1 MPMEKN
7 NLIKSPMNYTG
18 GKFKLLNQ
26 IIPLFPERINRFID
40 LFCGGCSVGLNVNAN
55 KIIFNDSLTQLIEL
69 YKKWQKDGSEKT
81 NEYIENRIKE
91 FSLSKTNS
99 EGYIHLRSL
108 YNTEKDIRDLFVLIA
123 HSFNNQIRFNSK
135 GEFNMPFGKNRS
147 DYNNRMKSNLIEF
160 INEISKE
167 KYLFTNF
174 SFDKVNLDKLSEN
187 DFIYC
192 DPPYLITL
200 ATYSEKDGWNEKQEN
215 KLYSLLDE
223 VNKRGIKFALSNVLE
238 NKGKENLILKEWS
251 KKYNVHHLNMTYGN
265 CSYHA
270 KDKTKNTT
278 DEVLITNY

>member
-1 MPMEKN
+1 MEKN
-7 NLIKSPMNYTG
+7 NMIKSPLNYTG
-18 GKFKLLNQ
+18 GKYKLLKQ
-26 IIPLFPERINRFID
+26 IIPLFPNEINKFID
-40 LFCGGCSVGLNVNAN
+40 LFCGGCYVGINVNAN
-55 KIIFNDSLTQLIEL
+55 KVIFNDSLTQLIDL
-69 YKKWQKDGSEKT
+69 YKQWKRDGQIET
-81 NEYIENRIKE
+81 NKYIEKRIKE
-91 FSLSKTNS
+91 FSLSKTNA
-99 EGYIHLRSL
+99 EGYNELRTI
-108 YNTEKDIRDLFVLIA
+108 YNNEKDIRDLFVLIA

-135 GEFNMPFGKNRS
+135 GNYNMPFGKNRS

-200 ATYSEKDGWNEKQEN
+200 ATYNEKDGWNEKQEN

>member
-1 MPMEKN
+1 MNMEKN

-55 KIIFNDSLTQLIEL
+55 KIVFNDSLTQLIEL

-108 YNTEKDIRDLFVLIA
+108 YNAEKDIRDLFVLIA

-200 ATYSEKDGWNEKQEN
+200 ATYNEKNGWNEDCEH

>member
-1 MPMEKN
+1 MEKN
-7 NLIKSPMNYTG
+7 NMIKSPLNYTG
-18 GKFKLLNQ
+18 GKYKLLKQ
-26 IIPLFPERINRFID
+26 IIPLFPNEINKFID
-40 LFCGGCSVGLNVNAN
+40 LFCGGCNVGINVNAN
-55 KIIFNDSLTQLIEL
+55 KVIFNDSLTQLIEL

-99 EGYIHLRSL
+99 DGYIHLRSL

-135 GEFNMPFGKNRS
+135 SEFNIPFGKNRS

-174 SFDKVNLDKLSEN
+174 SFDKIKLDKLSQD

-192 DPPYLITL
+192 DPPYLITN
-200 ATYSEKDGWNEKQEN
+200 ATYNEKNGWNEDCEH
-215 KLYSLLDE
+215 KLYSLLNE
-223 VNKRGIKFALSNVLE
+223 ANKRGVKFALSNVLE
-238 NKGKENLILKEWS
+238 NKGKKNTILSEWIT
-251 KKYNVHHLNMTYGN
+251 KNEYNVHHLNH
-265 CSYHA
+265 SYHNCNYHSLN
-270 KDKTKNTT
+270 KDKDTT